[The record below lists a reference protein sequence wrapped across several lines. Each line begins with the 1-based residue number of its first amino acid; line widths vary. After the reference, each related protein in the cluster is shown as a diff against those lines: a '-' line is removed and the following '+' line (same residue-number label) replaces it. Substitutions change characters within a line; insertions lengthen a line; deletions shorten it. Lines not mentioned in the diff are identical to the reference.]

1 MTFVSTKDYK
11 LITHI
16 KFILSL
22 GFFRLISEIQM
33 TLQVIFILATTVNH
47 FISYSELLQNYN
59 VSQGHIALY
68 FYTCLVLLSL

>member
-33 TLQVIFILATTVNH
+33 TLQVIFIFSHYSKSFHFLLRTT
-47 FISYSELLQNYN
+47 SGL
-59 VSQGHIALY
+59 
-68 FYTCLVLLSL
+68 